1 LRSDRVYDCLNR
13 RDGYTCV
20 LDHSAD
26 IAYDED
32 EDEIAA
38 MYDPHNSP
46 PPVHRDPAPAR
57 AIAADAIHDHQ
68 FDGEDT
74 RVICL

>member
-13 RDGYTCV
+13 GDGYTCV
-20 LDHSAD
+20 LGHSAD

-46 PPVHRDPAPAR
+46 APER
-57 AIAADAIHDHQ
+57 AIAADAIHDHK